1 MTTTTDTPTADAVV
15 DAPAT
20 HTSLWL
26 ALLAFQQE
34 MPTVAK
40 TKTARV
46 PTKTGG
52 SYSYSYADLAVITA
66 TATPILAR
74 HGLMFVSTTGQVKN
88 GNGYELVGHVI
99 HAATGQELSG
109 ALPLF
114 GTNAQDIGGS
124 ITYMRR
130 YLMGCLTGII
140 TDDDTD
146 ADHAPAQRAQQQDP
160 HRPPAQRMTQQQF
173 DALVQWQE
181 SGVNLTT
188 VFWDVLNRAASSD
201 DMTFDE
207 AAKVLEHLHQREEQ
221 NSKR

>member
-1 MTTTTDTPTADAVV
+1 MTTMIDETIT
-15 DAPAT
+15 APAT
-20 HTSLWL
+20 ARPTHTSVYL
-26 ALLAFQQE
+26 ALFAFQQE

-52 SYSYSYADLAVITA
+52 SYSYSYADLAVIAA

-74 HGLMFVSTTGQVKN
+74 HGLMFVSTPTPGPH
-88 GNGYELVGHVI
+88 GYELVGHVI
-99 HAATGQELSG
+99 HAETGQELSG
-109 ALPLF
+109 SLPLF

-173 DALVQWQE
+173 DALVQWKD
-181 SGVNLTT
+181 SGVDLTT
-188 VFWDVLNRAASSD
+188 VFWDVLKRAASSD
-201 DMTFDE
+201 NMTFDE
-207 AAKVLEHLHQREEQ
+207 AARVLEYLNARDT
-221 NSKR
+221 SKG